1 MSDEVDRS
9 VPGGENVANEAK
21 EANDPTAYITDAS
34 LLAVGAAAN
43 RDVVSTEEE
52 DSKKRPPISPIVKTA
67 VSISTTSRSRWPKL
81 KFPPPFPDFIYGYHQ
96 NDILSGRG
104 ATINQHPGNKLFR
117 SMCADRKP
125 EFDTATNGQ
134 KRQIALQIVESV
146 LEWNPP
152 GRFIERVNDTNANCS
167 PQEVEQ
173 YFYEVDV
180 DTKLVGSSL
189 VYFNN
194 MGYTQKKNKKLM
206 RELGPWRD
214 MGIEKAIQ
222 KACGVIRD
230 HKRPDRVALRAMGM
244 LRKKKEYQSYFVS
257 TW

>member
-1 MSDEVDRS
+1 MSEGVYHEA
-9 VPGGENVANEAK
+9 PGGEHLADGQT
-21 EANDPTAYITDAS
+21 NDPGPSIATVDAP
-34 LLAVGAAAN
+34 LLAVAASAN
-43 RDVVSTEEE
+43 RDAEE

-67 VSISTTSRSRWPKL
+67 AVSTTSRSRPKL
-81 KFPPPFPDFIYGYHQ
+81 KFPPPFPDLIYGYHQ

-125 EFDTATNGQ
+125 EFDTATNYQ

-152 GRFIERVNDTNANCS
+152 GRFIERVDDTNANFS
-167 PQEVEQ
+167 QAEVDQ
-173 YFYEVDV
+173 YFHEVDV

-194 MGYTQKKNKKLM
+194 MGYTQKKNKKFM

-244 LRKKKEYQSYFVS
+244 LRKKKASYFVS
-257 TW
+257 TNLFIR